1 MSWQATRRALDAG
14 REHWQFGPIDLVLR
28 AWGDTASVE
37 RARAAAWSRFQTILP
52 ELVGELEHLR
62 SPVDQNLRVSGAVAQ
77 RMLAA
82 CRPFASDFITP
93 MAAVAGAVADEV
105 CDFYVREPG
114 VRRAYVNNG
123 GDIALHLRDGEVLTI
138 GVIDHPQ
145 QPAQVGD
152 VTITSDMPVRGVATS
167 GWRGR
172 SFSLGIADSVTVLAT
187 SAAAAD
193 AAATMIANEVN
204 IGHLAIRRA
213 PANTIKDD
221 SDLCARLVTVEVP
234 PLPTADVYNAL
245 DAGAI
250 FARDCLARGNM
261 HSAMLLLQGQ
271 HLTIGAQSRTEQLR
285 FAQFGQAAL
294 NARPQELPVR
304 LAA

>member
-1 MSWQATRRALDAG
+1 MNWHATCQALDAG
-14 REHWQFGPIDLVLR
+14 REHWQFGPIDLVLQ
-28 AWGDTASVE
+28 AWGDAASVE

-62 SPVDQNLRVSGAVAQ
+62 SPVDQNLRVSGVVAQ

-82 CRPFASDFITP
+82 CRPFASDFITS
-93 MAAVAGAVADEV
+93 MAAVAGAVADEI
-105 CDFYVREPG
+105 CGFYGREPG

-123 GDIALHLRDGEVLTI
+123 GDIALHLRDGEALAI
-138 GVIDHPQ
+138 AVIDHPQ
-145 QPAQVGD
+145 QPTQVGD
-152 VTITSDMPVRGVATS
+152 VTITADMPVRGVATS

-193 AAATMIANEVN
+193 AAATMIANAVN
-204 IGHLAIRRA
+204 IEHPAIRRT
-213 PANTIKDD
+213 PANTVKDD
-221 SDLCARLVTVEVP
+221 SDLGARMVTVGVP
-234 PLPTADVYNAL
+234 PLQTADVYNAL
-245 DAGAI
+245 NAGAR
-250 FARDCLARGNM
+250 FARDCLARENM

-271 HLTIGAQSRTEQLR
+271 CLTIGAQSRIEQLR
-285 FAQFGQAAL
+285 FEQFGQAGISVL
-294 NARPQELPVR
+294 PQELAVR